1 METCVTWFPWR
12 SPPSLLLFKLSINVP
27 KCHTGCSDILENKM
41 RIQNYLDEVK
51 RRSKESVEYYSLEIF
66 AGLLHQH
73 VTNSLNIVERTLEV
87 IR

>member
-1 METCVTWFPWR
+1 
-12 SPPSLLLFKLSINVP
+12 
-27 KCHTGCSDILENKM
+27 M

-51 RRSKESVEYYSLEIF
+51 RRSKESVEYCSLEIF